1 MSGAGWP
8 TGSIRFARFP
18 LASGYGNDPGN
29 LDSKTRLDG
38 FHQFGVRVAAGHQR
52 RAFIRFELLI
62 VSAERPKR
70 KPAVRDACNRWYDV
84 VRVSGGEAMAWDGDD
99 LAGQAE
105 EVFERQQAAADARAH
120 RGTSTVEERARSAKF
135 ETLRLS
141 RSRIMGQLSR
151 ATNPAHR
158 TMLESALK
166 SINDEMGEG

>member
-1 MSGAGWP
+1 M
-8 TGSIRFARFP
+8 
-18 LASGYGNDPGN
+18 N
-29 LDSKTRLDG
+29 
-38 FHQFGVRVAAGHQR
+38 HQLSEVQ
-52 RAFIRFELLI
+52 
-62 VSAERPKR
+62 P
-70 KPAVRDACNRWYDV
+70 
-84 VRVSGGEAMAWDGDD
+84 MTWDGDD

-141 RSRIMGQLSR
+141 RSRIMGQLST